1 MPPLL
6 DHGGYRKAGYLT
18 MAVFTTWLMDK
29 AYFLFFALGAAFLLI
44 CISNLFAVPKLKSP
58 KQRRDVRVSLLV
70 PARNE
75 ENNIERCVR
84 GLLSQEYGNY
94 EVIVLNDNSTDST
107 GEILERLSKED
118 RRLKVING
126 KPLPEGWLGMCWAC
140 MQLAEASDGR
150 YLMFFDA
157 DTWHEPI
164 VLGAT
169 LDVFEKTDAD
179 CISGIAKHH
188 LGTFGEMLSVTLA
201 PWGMMSYFP
210 AVLMH
215 NFRFKFPSIA
225 AGMYMCFKREK
236 YFEVGGHGA
245 VRFNAVLDKDLAK
258 LMKGRGMKVVM
269 VDATEAVHVR
279 MYHSMKEAFAGFG
292 KNMFAAF
299 EFRVIPFV
307 GVFAAMLLSVLLP
320 FAYLAANKTA
330 DPALASR
337 AAVLIG
343 LSLALWLIVHIK
355 TKLPIWLAFLYP
367 LMFVSWFL
375 MALNSVGHALFGK
388 SSWKGRKMP
397 KPVVKLI

>member
-1 MPPLL
+1 
-6 DHGGYRKAGYLT
+6 
-18 MAVFTTWLMDK
+18 MASITTWLMDK

-44 CISNLFAVPKLKSP
+44 CISNLLVVPKLRRP
-58 KQRRDVRVSLLV
+58 KQKRGTRVSLLV

-84 GLLSQEYGNY
+84 GLLSQEYDNY
-94 EVIVLNDNSTDST
+94 EVIVLDDNSTDAT
-107 GEILERLSKED
+107 GSILDRLSKENP
-118 RRLKVING
+118 RLKVIKG

-140 MQLAEASDGR
+140 MQLAEASDGK

-169 LDVFEKTDAD
+169 LDVFEKTGAD

-215 NFRFKFPSIA
+215 HFNFKFPSIA

-258 LMKGRGMKVVM
+258 LMKGRRMKVVM

-279 MYHSMKEAFAGFG
+279 MYHSMRDAFSGFG

-299 EFRVIPFV
+299 EYRVIPFV
-307 GVFAAMLLSVLLP
+307 GVFMAMLSAVLLP
-320 FAYLAANKTA
+320 FAYFIANGTSKN
-330 DPALASR
+330 PALSSR
-337 AAVLIG
+337 ALILIG
-343 LSLALWLIVHIK
+343 LSLALWIIVHIK
-355 TKLPIWLAFLYP
+355 TKLPLWLAFLYP
-367 LMFVSWFL
+367 ILFISWFF
-375 MALNSVGHALFGK
+375 MALNSVGHALLGK

>member
-1 MPPLL
+1 
-6 DHGGYRKAGYLT
+6 
-18 MAVFTTWLMDK
+18 MDK
-29 AYFLFFALGAAFLLI
+29 AYFIFFALGAAFLLI
-44 CISNLFAVPKLKSP
+44 CISNLFSVPKLRSP
-58 KQRRDVRVSLLV
+58 KKKRDARVSILV

-75 ENNIERCVR
+75 ENNIERCMR
-84 GLLSQEYGNY
+84 SLLSQQYDNY

-107 GEILERLSKED
+107 GEILERLSEEFP
-118 RRLKVING
+118 RLKVMKG

-140 MQLAEASDGR
+140 MQLAEAADGN

-157 DTWHEPI
+157 DTWHEPF

-169 LDVFEKTDAD
+169 LEIFEKMDAD
-179 CISGIAKHH
+179 CISGIAKQH
-188 LGTFGEMLSVTLA
+188 LGTLGEMFSVTLA
-201 PWGMMSYFP
+201 PWGMMSFFP
-210 AVLMH
+210 CVIMH

-225 AGMYMCFKREK
+225 AGLYMCFKKDR

-245 VRFNAVLDKDLAK
+245 VKFNAVLDKDLAK

-269 VDATEAVHVR
+269 VDATEAVHAR

-299 EFRVIPFV
+299 EYRLIPFLGAFV
-307 GVFAAMLLSVLLP
+307 AMLSAVLLP
-320 FAYLAANKTA
+320 FAYLAANGATSN
-330 DPALASR
+330 PELVSR
-337 AAVLIG
+337 AVILIG

-367 LMFVSWFL
+367 LLFTSWFL
-375 MALNSVGHALFGK
+375 MALNSIRHALFGK